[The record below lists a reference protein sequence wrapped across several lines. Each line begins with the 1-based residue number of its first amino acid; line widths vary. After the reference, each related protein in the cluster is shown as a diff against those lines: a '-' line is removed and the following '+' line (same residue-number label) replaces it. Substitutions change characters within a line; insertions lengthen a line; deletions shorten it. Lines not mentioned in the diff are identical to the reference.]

1 MNPSDATVFVIDDDK
16 GIRSGIKNLL
26 ESMGLRVGAF
36 ASTNEFLKAG
46 LTNAAG
52 CLVLDVRLPGTSGL
66 DFHRELLAAKIGM
79 PVVFITGHGDIPMT
93 VQAMKAGAVDFL
105 PKPFRDQ
112 DLLDAVQRAL
122 ERDRARH
129 AQEEEGRNIEGL
141 YKTLTPRER
150 EVMSFVVRGFLNKQ
164 IAGEMGTSETTAKI
178 HRGQVMRKMQAQ
190 SLPDLVRIA
199 ERLGL
204 PSQRY

>member
-16 GIRSGIKNLL
+16 GVRSGIKNLL
-26 ESMGLRVGAF
+26 ESMGHRVEAY
-36 ASTNEFLKAG
+36 ATTKDFLKAG
-46 LTNAAG
+46 VTNAPA
-52 CLVLDVRLPGTSGL
+52 CLVLDVRLPGTNGL
-66 DFHRELLAAKIGM
+66 DFQRELQAAKIEI

-105 PKPFRDQ
+105 PKPFREQ

-122 ERDRARH
+122 DRDRARN
-129 AQEEEGRNIEGL
+129 AQQQEGREIENL

-150 EVMSFVVRGFLNKQ
+150 EVMSFVVGGLLNKQ
-164 IAGEMGTSETTAKI
+164 IAGQMGTSETTAKI
-178 HRGQVMRKMQAQ
+178 HRGQVMRKMHAQ

-204 PSQRY
+204 PSQR

>member
-1 MNPSDATVFVIDDDK
+1 MSPSDATVFVIDDDK
-16 GIRSGIKNLL
+16 GVRSGIKNLL
-26 ESMGLRVGAF
+26 ESMGLRVSAF
-36 ASTNEFLKAG
+36 ASTTEFLKAG

-66 DFHRELLAAKIGM
+66 DFQRELLAAKIEM

-129 AQEEEGRNIEGL
+129 AQEEEGRTIEGL
-141 YKTLTPRER
+141 YNTLTPRER
-150 EVMSFVVRGFLNKQ
+150 EVMSLVVRGFLNKQ

-199 ERLGL
+199 ERLGR